1 MPSRF
6 PKYRRAAQVPEASRY
21 HHISSVVVMVVPSR
35 VAEIVQAITR
45 LEDTEICAQENGRIV
60 VVMEAASVGELGSRL
75 TAIGNLDGV
84 IAANMVFEHV
94 EELREAEP

>member
-1 MPSRF
+1 M
-6 PKYRRAAQVPEASRY
+6 PEASRY
-21 HHISSVVVMVVPSR
+21 HHISSAVVMVVPGR
-35 VAEIVQAITR
+35 VAEIVQAIAR

-60 VVMEAASVGELGSRL
+60 VVMEAASVGELGGRL

>member
-1 MPSRF
+1 
-6 PKYRRAAQVPEASRY
+6 VPEASRY
-21 HHISSVVVMVVPSR
+21 HHISSAVVMVVPSR

-60 VVMEAASVGELGSRL
+60 VVMEAASVGELGGRL
-75 TAIGNLDGV
+75 TAIGNLEGV

>member
-1 MPSRF
+1 M
-6 PKYRRAAQVPEASRY
+6 
-21 HHISSVVVMVVPSR
+21 
-35 VAEIVQAITR
+35 
-45 LEDTEICAQENGRIV
+45 
-60 VVMEAASVGELGSRL
+60 ELGNLL

>member
-1 MPSRF
+1 M
-6 PKYRRAAQVPEASRY
+6 PEASRY
-21 HHISSVVVMVVPSR
+21 HHISSAVVMVVPSR

-60 VVMEAASVGELGSRL
+60 VVMEATSVGELGDRL